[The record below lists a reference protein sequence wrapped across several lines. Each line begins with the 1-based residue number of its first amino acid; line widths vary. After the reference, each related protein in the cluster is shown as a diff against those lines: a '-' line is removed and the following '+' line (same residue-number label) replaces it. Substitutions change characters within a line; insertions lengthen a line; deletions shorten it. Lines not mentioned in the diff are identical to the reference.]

1 MRFHV
6 KTIDWILVSDKLPP
20 VATRGHL
27 SEYMFVTVA
36 DKFRYVDIDR
46 YDHKTHAWEAHG
58 KGITHWSA
66 LPAPAAITH
75 AELERL
81 GLA

>member
-1 MRFHV
+1 MFHV
-6 KTIDWILVSDKLPP
+6 KTTEWILVSDKLPP
-20 VATRGHL
+20 VVTRGHL
-27 SEYMFVTVA
+27 SEYVFVTVA

-46 YDHKTHAWEAHG
+46 YDHNTHGWEAHTTA
-58 KGITHWSA
+58 ITHWAA
-66 LPAPAAITH
+66 LPPPAPITH